1 MTLNSI
7 RIGFAALALGVA
19 ATGMISV
26 AAYADEFSFTG
37 TNTTDSTIT
46 RILVSED
53 NSTWGYFDVG
63 AGIEPGSTA
72 NLVWNQSTN
81 GEACEQWVKAEF
93 EDGSESTPAA
103 FDFCEDG
110 LELNF

>member
-1 MTLNSI
+1 MSLNSV
-7 RIGFAALALGVA
+7 RMGFTALVFGLA
-19 ATGMISV
+19 ATGMVSV
-26 AAYADEFSFTG
+26 AAYADEFSFTA
-37 TNTTDSTIT
+37 TNTTDSVIT
-46 RILVSED
+46 KILVSED

-63 AGIEPGSTA
+63 TGIEPGSTA

-81 GEACEQWVKAEF
+81 GEACSQWVKASF
-93 EDGSESTPAA
+93 EDGSESTPAE